1 MSLFGGEKESAKGK
15 KSLVI
20 YFSHTGENYMSDGI
34 RNIDKGNTEIVAE
47 MIKDITGADL
57 FKIDTIKEYPY
68 NYKECCDVAMRELN
82 SNARPELKQYLDDI
96 SEYEVI
102 YLCSPIW
109 WNYMPNAMLSQ
120 LERLDF
126 NGKIIKYVITHEG
139 SGIGGCSKN
148 VEQYCKGADI
158 REGLAIRG
166 SNVRSSRGTLENWI

>member
-1 MSLFGGEKESAKGK
+1 MSIFNKKEESLKGK

-34 RNIDKGNTEIVAE
+34 RNIDKGNTEVVAE
-47 MIKDITGADL
+47 MIRDITDADL
-57 FKIDTIKEYPY
+57 FQVETVKEYPY
-68 NYKECCDVAMRELN
+68 NYHECCDVAKEELN
-82 SNARPELKQYLDDI
+82 SNARPELKQYLNDI
-96 SEYEVI
+96 SQYEVV

-120 LERLDF
+120 LEKLDF
-126 NGKIIKYVITHEG
+126 NGKIVKYVITHEG
-139 SGIGGCSKN
+139 SGIGGCNKN

-166 SNVRSSRGTLENWI
+166 STLNSAKSKLEDWI